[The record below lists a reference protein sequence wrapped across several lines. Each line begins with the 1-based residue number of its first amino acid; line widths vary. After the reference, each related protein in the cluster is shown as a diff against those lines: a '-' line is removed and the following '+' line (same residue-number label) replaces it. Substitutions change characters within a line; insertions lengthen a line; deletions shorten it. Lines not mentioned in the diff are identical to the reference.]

1 MALCRGAP
9 AYDRS
14 RQRLRAV
21 ARALV
26 APRAPLLPTA
36 AAAEPPP
43 PLSAAEAKLAEQFYR
58 LDLEGYVVID
68 GVLSKEE
75 VGALNDILDQRGCE
89 PGVPEVYERGP
100 EGGPDAPWSG
110 SPLRFGSAGGGAPAC
125 PGFLNWGQPF
135 VDLLLHPRIVPF
147 LAEFVDSS
155 GYGVRLDR

>member
-1 MALCRGAP
+1 MALCRVA
-9 AYDRS
+9 R
-14 RQRLRAV
+14 RLGAV
-21 ARALV
+21 ARAL
-26 APRAPLLPTA
+26 AATHTPLRPAA

-43 PLSAAEAKLAEQFYR
+43 PLSAPAAESDEAKLAEQFYR
-58 LDLEGYVVID
+58 LDLEGYLVID
-68 GVLSKEE
+68 DVLSKEE
-75 VGALNDILDQRGCE
+75 VRAINDILDQRGCE